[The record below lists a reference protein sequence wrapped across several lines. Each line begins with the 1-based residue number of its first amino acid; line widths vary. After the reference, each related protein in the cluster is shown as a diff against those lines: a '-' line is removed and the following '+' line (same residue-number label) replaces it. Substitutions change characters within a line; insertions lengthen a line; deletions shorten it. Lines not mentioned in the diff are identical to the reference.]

1 MEIRGIR
8 WWAVCA
14 ATLATAWTTAWPAF
28 AVPYQSK
35 DRINVLIGY
44 EPGGGYDVYGRFV
57 ARFLGKFLS
66 GNPQVVP
73 QNMPGAGSLHA
84 ANHIFNVAPKDG
96 TVIGTVSQSLPLMQ
110 LLGQPGILF
119 DADRFVWLGRMSD
132 VDTVLGVWHTA
143 PVNTIEDTKSKEI
156 AVATGGA
163 LSGSELYVVF
173 LNKLVGTRIK
183 SVRGYSA
190 RESQLALERGEIDG
204 SFSLLFGQ
212 IAVQKSN
219 WLSEGKIRMLV
230 QIGLQRRST
239 MPNVPTLIE
248 LADNENDRGIL
259 TLISAGDILGR
270 AFLAPPDTDKDRSDQ
285 LRRAFDQLVRDPEVL
300 EAAERSKLELNYL
313 SGAETQALVRRYKEL
328 PSDVAATLK
337 QTIAEAEGRN
347 R

>member
-1 MEIRGIR
+1 MAIRGIR
-8 WWAVCA
+8 WWMVCA
-14 ATLATAWTTAWPAF
+14 AALSAWVASPAATYSA
-28 AVPYQSK
+28 PYQSK

-44 EPGGGYDVYGRFV
+44 EPGGGYDVYGRLV

-132 VDTVLGVWHTA
+132 VDTVLGVWHA
-143 PVNTIEDTKSKEI
+143 AGVKTIEETKAKEI

-163 LSGSELYVVF
+163 LSGSELYAIF

-212 IAVQKSN
+212 IAAQKPT
-219 WLSEGKIRMLV
+219 WLSEGKINILV

-248 LADNENDRGIL
+248 LAANENDRNIL

-270 AFLAPPDTDKDRSDQ
+270 AFLAPPDTDKDRVEQ
-285 LRRAFDQLVRDPEVL
+285 LRRAFDQMVQDPEVL
-300 EAAERSKLELNYL
+300 QAAGQSKLEINYL
-313 SGAETQALVRRYKEL
+313 RGPETQALVRRYKEL
-328 PSDVAATLK
+328 PPEVAATLK
-337 QTIAEAEGRN
+337 QTIAESEKGN